1 MSEISQFFFWKAFL
15 RRMFSNDINYF
26 KNYNKQR
33 AEEREKDIT
42 TSRDYLGIIRQ
53 ISNFISQITEDLQ

>member
-1 MSEISQFFFWKAFL
+1 
-15 RRMFSNDINYF
+15 MFSNNINYF